1 MSNRIRNSIVLLTLF
16 VIFMIIWK
24 VAHGHSQ
31 SAQSGFGGI
40 PPSMV
45 SVTNAVTQP
54 WQQQIPA
61 TGTLT
66 AMQGVLLKS
75 EVAGRVTKIYADSG
89 TNVNAGDPLV
99 DIDPGMMQAQL
110 ASAIAK
116 ANLSSN
122 YYNRALDLF
131 QKGALSKQDLDTALS
146 NKNSDAATV
155 HQAQA
160 QLAQYEIHA
169 PFAGRLGLRQFNLG
183 DYISVGQAL
192 FNLQQLD
199 PLRVDFT
206 VPENYLSAIGV
217 GDGIQIQSDTIPNQS
232 MKGSVSAIDSAI
244 DPTTR
249 TIALRAV
256 IPNPQQKLL
265 PGGYVEVT
273 LLAGKP
279 QMLITIPATAVVF
292 DPTGSYVYTVVNQ
305 HAVKTL
311 INIAQQ
317 SSTQVAVSSGLK
329 LGDQVITAGQL
340 KIGDGSPVMTAP
352 PGH

>member
-1 MSNRIRNSIVLLTLF
+1 MSNRIRKSIVLISLF
-16 VIFMIIWK
+16 VILFTIWK
-24 VAHGHSQ
+24 VTHAHSQ
-31 SAQSGFGGI
+31 SAGYAGGGI
-40 PPSMV
+40 PPSAV
-45 SVTNAVTQP
+45 SVAKAMNKP

-66 AMQGVLLKS
+66 AVQGVLLKS

-89 TNVNAGDPLV
+89 AQVKAGDPLV
-99 DIDPGMMQAQL
+99 DIDPGMVQAQL

-146 NKNSDAATV
+146 NKNSDAAV
-155 HQAQA
+155 VNQAQA

-183 DYISVGQAL
+183 DYITAGQAL

-206 VPENYLSAIGV
+206 VPENYLALISV
-217 GDGIQIQSDTIPNQS
+217 GDSIQIQSDTIANQS
-232 MKGSVSAIDSAI
+232 MKGNISAIDTAI

-249 TIALRAV
+249 SIALRAI

-265 PGGYVEVT
+265 PGGFVQVT
-273 LLAGKP
+273 LFAGKP
-279 QMLITIPATAVVF
+279 QNLITIPATAVVF
-292 DPTGSYVYTVVNQ
+292 DPTGNYVYTVVNQ
-305 HAVKTL
+305 HAVKVA

-317 SSTQVAVSSGLK
+317 NSSEVGISSGLK
-329 LGDQVITAGQL
+329 LGDQVVTAGQL
-340 KIGDGSPVMTAP
+340 KIGDGSPVMIAP
-352 PGH
+352 PG